1 MYVARITRRP
11 NLRMFPAL
19 AALLV
24 AAACD
29 SSSTTEPEGG
39 SPLQAQF
46 EIKREVQGAAA
57 ESILPFVPQVTV
69 KQGQVDIFGQIR
81 TPTPC
86 WSLSSAARRD
96 GSTITYV
103 VTAKTTPAQICA
115 QVLVVR
121 DYGASILN
129 VAGGRYTLRV
139 LHEVEGSR
147 SPEVV
152 LEREI
157 VVP

>member
-1 MYVARITRRP
+1 MFVARIARRA
-11 NLRMFPAL
+11 NLRLLPAL
-19 AALLV
+19 AALFV

-29 SSSTTEPEGG
+29 SSSTEPEAG

-46 EIKREVQGAAA
+46 EIKREVQGTAA

-69 KQGQVDIFGQIR
+69 KQGRVDIFGQVR

-86 WSLSSAARRD
+86 WTLSSAARRD
-96 GSTITYV
+96 GTTITYV
-103 VTAKTTPAQICA
+103 VSAKPTPSEICA

-129 VAGGRYTLRV
+129 VAAGRYTLRV
-139 LHEVEGSR
+139 LHEFEGSR